1 MKKNESKVYTIKPT
15 LFYKTIKMI
24 QAQLFNRIPRGVIRK
39 QRIICPPNII
49 AKQNNTIWNEK
60 YLGKYGDTDT

>member
-49 AKQNNTIWNEK
+49 AKQNNTI
-60 YLGKYGDTDT
+60 